1 MTSGSASQTRA
12 FLFADLR
19 DYSAYAERHGDRAA
33 GELLHA
39 YRAIVREQIAMF
51 DGGEIRTE
59 GDSVYVVFAT
69 AGQAVRAGLA
79 IRDAAAKASAV
90 RGAAAIRVGIG
101 IHAGEVEETA
111 DGIVSTAVN
120 IAARV
125 CASAEAGEVLVTDTV
140 RGLTRTLLPI
150 GFTPRGRR
158 RLKGIAE
165 PIAVFAVHAL
175 EDAAPHPRLRRPSLI
190 VLEAGAVL
198 VAALVIG
205 SVVFILSN
213 PGRAAAPGGTTSPR
227 GSASQSVSS
236 APSAAEI
243 AFPNAAEAALLER
256 LPEQITTSCDRA
268 DPEMVPDRNYATH
281 DGPLVVVAGVTCLT
295 GVTRVVYWVGVRG
308 DDVDS
313 AFAREVG
320 NLRVAHGVCG
330 EQSRAWQE
338 WELGVYSGK
347 LLCYS
352 APEALLEWT
361 YGEEPILAVATRRVG
376 DAGDFADFMAWWRNV
391 GRLLSR

>member
-1 MTSGSASQTRA
+1 MTADATSHTRA

-19 DYSAYAERHGDRAA
+19 DYAAYAERKGDRAA
-33 GELLHA
+33 AQLLHS
-39 YRAIVREQIAMF
+39 YRAMVREQIAAF
-51 DGGEIRTE
+51 DGAEIRTE
-59 GDSVYVVFAT
+59 GDSFYVVFAA

-79 IRDAAAKASAV
+79 IRDAAAEASALP
-90 RGAAAIRVGIG
+90 GAAPIRVGIG

-125 CASAEAGEVLVTDTV
+125 CASAGAGEVLVTDTV

-175 EDAAPHPRLRRPSLI
+175 GDVAPAPRLRRPSLI
-190 VLEAGAVL
+190 VLEAGAIL
-198 VAALVIG
+198 VTALVMG
-205 SVVFILSN
+205 SVVFMLSN
-213 PGRAAAPGGTTSPR
+213 PGRAGHPSGTAQPSR
-227 GSASQSVSS
+227 SGSQPPSS
-236 APSAAEI
+236 APSIAEV
-243 AFPNAAEAALLER
+243 AFPNAAETALLER
-256 LPEQITTSCDRA
+256 LPEEITTSCGRA
-268 DPEMVPDRNYATH
+268 DPETVPDRNYATH
-281 DGPLVVVAGVTCLT
+281 DGPLVVVAGVNCLT
-295 GVTRVVYWVGVRG
+295 GVTRVVYWQGVRG
-308 DDVDS
+308 DDIDS

-320 NLRVAHGVCG
+320 ILRVLLGVCG
-330 EQSRAWQE
+330 EQSRAWQQ

-352 APEALLEWT
+352 APETVLEWT
-361 YGEEPILAVATRRVG
+361 YGEEPILAIATRRTA
-376 DAGDFADFMAWWRNV
+376 DPGDFADFMAWWRDI